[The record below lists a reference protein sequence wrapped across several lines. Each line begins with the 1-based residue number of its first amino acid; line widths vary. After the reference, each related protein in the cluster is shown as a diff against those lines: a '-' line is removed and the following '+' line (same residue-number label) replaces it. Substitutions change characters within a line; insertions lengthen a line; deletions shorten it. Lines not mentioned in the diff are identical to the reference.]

1 MKHEILLVRE
11 VALRF
16 RANVSTV
23 NRWLH
28 QRRKGQGNFP
38 LPISPPGGKL
48 RWLAADIES
57 FLRSQSNVSS
67 PIVLTSIAQK
77 RRDDKSHAI
86 RQAEAAATLRKHA
99 ANRNKQLNTQ
109 PKERRTS

>member
-1 MKHEILLVRE
+1 MEQNILLVHE
-11 VALRF
+11 VALRV
-16 RANVSTV
+16 RASVSSV

-48 RWLAADIES
+48 RWLAADIER
-57 FLRSQSNVSS
+57 FLQSQSNVPSS
-67 PIVLTSIAQK
+67 IVPTSIAQK
-77 RRDDKSHAI
+77 RREDKAYER

-99 ANRNKQLNTQ
+99 TNRNKQHNTQ
-109 PKERRTS
+109 QRGRRTS

>member
-1 MKHEILLVRE
+1 MQQNILLVHE
-11 VALRF
+11 VALRL
-16 RANVSTV
+16 RVSVSTV

-48 RWLAADIES
+48 RWLATDIER
-57 FLRSQSNVSS
+57 FLQSQSNVSS
-67 PIVLTSIAQK
+67 SIVLTSIAQK
-77 RRDDKSHAI
+77 RREDKAYER

-99 ANRNKQLNTQ
+99 ATQTKNRNPKQQEAL
-109 PKERRTS
+109 S